1 MEELLYAAFS
11 CLFSY
16 LCFFLYTTVIHGS
29 HNVTLDSNVAYDTKG
44 HCFLLEDSG
53 EMDNVLT
60 GNLAAVTRKV
70 ETKIRPEESD
80 EVPSSFWL
88 TNPLN
93 TFVGNV
99 AAGSEH
105 SGFWFEMK
113 SSVREPTKSML
124 SLELSKMNPSRLQL
138 TRFEDNVAHSCI
150 EHGIKTYPG
159 VGLEPDGDPAVFL
172 NSKSYRNRGDGV
184 FIHNSRNIRI
194 EGGIFAD
201 NRIAID
207 IDRSPTCAISDA
219 TIIGYSP
226 EYKALA
232 GPAAFHKLCP
242 SQWPMRG
249 IELHTFWQG
258 GDLDTGTTVSDTSFA
273 HFEDSGCEYIFSFRP
288 NHVAVSRLLTSH
300 SPTSICSLIYI
311 S

>member
-184 FIHNSRNIRI
+184 FIHKTPVTSISQ
-194 EGGIFAD
+194 EES
-201 NRIAID
+201 
-207 IDRSPTCAISDA
+207 SPTTGLPS
-219 TIIGYSP
+219 TLIG
-226 EYKALA
+226 AL
-232 GPAAFHKLCP
+232 HVP
-242 SQWPMRG
+242 SVMQRS
-249 IELHTFWQG
+249 
-258 GDLDTGTTVSDTSFA
+258 LDTAPNTKHLLDLPPFINFVPRNGRCEVLNCTHFGKEEISTLVQRYQTRRSRTLRTRAVRYLSFL
-273 HFEDSGCEYIFSFRP
+273 CP

-300 SPTSICSLIYI
+300 SPTYCSPI
-311 S
+311 SAS